1 MLSPIENKFDDE
13 DDEDELSLNI
23 DYEESK
29 VNDSEESKN

>member
-13 DDEDELSLNI
+13 DDELSLNI

-29 VNDSEESKN
+29 VNDSEESR